1 MLKILVIDEDTISN
15 RKFEEIIKGKPQYIM
30 TTVSTVE
37 KATELIA
44 PTFNK
49 EKKAAVP
56 AAAPPKSE
64 STTTPPPAAN
74 AAPKQEAP
82 PPPPPLGP
90 ELIFIDVSKISKT
103 TDSTLASTPAQWY
116 ADFREVLKA
125 GGNENVPIIL
135 LSLSSDPIF
144 IRGYLGPGV
153 QDVFV
158 KPVLSTV
165 LEAALI
171 YYSSGQKA
179 QPRKMTPMKGVVE
192 MYSQAVAKEISE
204 FEMKIVTPKEVML
217 NEFKPIYGD
226 FFKWSP
232 ERRVIARCTDC
243 TDDEETKGSFIET
256 FTFVGVPP
264 AITKEIR
271 VWLKSQYVAQKK
283 SGEKE

>member
-1 MLKILVIDEDTISN
+1 MLKILVIDEDAISN
-15 RKFEEIIKGKPQYIM
+15 RKFEEIIKGKPQFTM
-30 TTVSTVE
+30 TIVSSVE

-44 PTFNK
+44 PNFNND
-49 EKKAAVP
+49 KKTKATP
-56 AAAPPKSE
+56 AAPS
-64 STTTPPPAAN
+64 AAG

-82 PPPPPLGP
+82 PAPPLGP
-90 ELIFIDVSKISKT
+90 ELIFVDVSKITKT
-103 TDSTLASTPAQWY
+103 IDSALANTPEQWY
-116 ADFREVLKA
+116 ANFREILKA

-165 LEAALI
+165 LEAALN

-179 QPRKMTPMKGVVE
+179 QPRKMTPIKGVVE

-204 FEMKIVTPKEVML
+204 FEMKIATSKEVIL
-217 NEFKPIYGD
+217 GEFKPIYGD

-232 ERRVIARCTDC
+232 ERRVIARCTEC
-243 TDDEETKGSFIET
+243 TDDEEIKGSFIET

-264 AITKEIR
+264 LITKEIR

>member
-15 RKFEEIIKGKPQYIM
+15 RKFEEIIKGKPQYVL
-30 TTVSTVE
+30 TTVSTVD

-44 PTFNK
+44 PNFNK
-49 EKKAAVP
+49 EKKSAV
-56 AAAPPKSE
+56 AAAPLPN
-64 STTTPPPAAN
+64 TPPQATN
-74 AAPKQEAP
+74 AVPKQEAP

-90 ELIFIDVSKISKT
+90 ELIFVDVSKISKT
-103 TDSTLASTPAQWY
+103 TDSTLASTPAKWY
-116 ADFREVLKA
+116 TDFREILKA

-144 IRGYLGPGV
+144 IRGFLGPGV
-153 QDVFV
+153 HDVFV

-179 QPRKMTPMKGVVE
+179 QPRKMTSMKGIVE

-204 FEMKIVTPKEVML
+204 FEMKIVTAKEVML

-243 TDDEETKGSFIET
+243 TNDEETKGSFIET

-271 VWLKSQYVAQKK
+271 IWLKSQYVAQKK